1 MWCLKMKALIPAGGY
16 GTRLRPLT
24 YTKLKAL
31 LPIAGKPMLYFIIEH
46 LANHGINEII
56 ISANAEF
63 REIEEYFGDGSGFD
77 VELSYVW
84 EKQRLGGVGCIKH
97 ASKGLE
103 DAFLV
108 ILADNLTD
116 INVSRMIK
124 FHREKQSDATVA
136 LVYSKTPWLYGVPD
150 MGDDNR
156 IRNFIEKPDGVE
168 PTHIATGTYIFE
180 PQIMSDIDDSRFLDH
195 TGDIFP
201 IILQAKKRV
210 YGFKTS
216 AFWVDIGDSAKY
228 LLANKWA
235 LDKLERKISQ
245 TVSIQD
251 TSIRG
256 RVYIGND
263 TVIEPGVKIT
273 GPAFIGDDCHI
284 KKNAEIDPNTSIG
297 SNVTIGEYVQI
308 GGSLI
313 YEQSEVGNETR
324 IWDSIVAEKTM
335 VERHVRIDNSV
346 IGSECH
352 IGDSTTIRSNSRIW
366 PKVRVEAKSIIKGI
380 IRHTYFPIRLDS
392 DQ

>member
-1 MWCLKMKALIPAGGY
+1 MKALIPAGGY

-24 YTKLKAL
+24 YTKPKPL
-31 LPIAGKPMLYFIIEH
+31 LPIAGKPMLHFIIEH
-46 LANHGINEII
+46 LRKHGINEII
-56 ISANAEF
+56 ISTNAEF
-63 REIEEYFGDGSGFD
+63 REIEKYFGDGSGFN
-77 VELSYVW
+77 VKLSYVW

-97 ASKGLE
+97 ASKGLD

-116 INVSRMIK
+116 INVSKMIE
-124 FHREKQSDATVA
+124 FHKEKQSDATVA

-150 MGDDNR
+150 MGADNR
-156 IRNFIEKPDGVE
+156 IRSFIEKPDEVE

-180 PQIMSDIDDSRFLDH
+180 PQIMSDIDDSSFLDH

-228 LLANKWA
+228 LLANSWA
-235 LDKLERKISQ
+235 LDKLERK
-245 TVSIQD
+245 VSR
-251 TSIRG
+251 TANTKNASIGG
-256 RVYIGND
+256 RVYIGNN
-263 TVIEPGVKIT
+263 TVIEPGVKIV
-273 GPAFIGDDCHI
+273 GPVFIGDDCHI
-284 KKNAEIDPNTSIG
+284 KKKAEIDPNTSIC
-297 SNVTIGEYVQI
+297 SNVIIGEYVQI

-313 YEQSEVGNETR
+313 YEQSEVGDETR
-324 IWDSIVAEKTM
+324 IRNSIVAEKTV
-335 VERHVRIDNSV
+335 VERRVKIDNSV

-352 IGDSTTIRSNSRIW
+352 IGDSTTIQSNSRIW

-392 DQ
+392 YQ

>member
-1 MWCLKMKALIPAGGY
+1 MKAVIPAGGY

-24 YTKLKAL
+24 YTRPKAL
-31 LPIAGKPMLYFIIEH
+31 LPIAGKPMLYFIIKH
-46 LANHGINEII
+46 LSKHGINEMIV
-56 ISANAEF
+56 SANAEF

-77 VELSYVW
+77 VKLSYVW

-103 DAFLV
+103 EAFLV

-116 INVSRMIK
+116 INISEMIR
-124 FHREKQSDATVA
+124 FHKEKQSDATVA

-150 MGDDNR
+150 MRDDNR
-156 IRNFIEKPDGVE
+156 IRSFIEKPDE
-168 PTHIATGTYIFE
+168 AKPTHIATGTYIFE

-210 YGFKTS
+210 YGFKTK

-235 LDKLERKISQ
+235 LDRLDRKVSQ
-245 TVSIQD
+245 TVSAQNA
-251 TSIRG
+251 SIIG
-256 RVYIGND
+256 RVYIGNN
-263 TVIEPGVKIT
+263 TVIEPGVRIT
-273 GPAFIGDDCHI
+273 GPVFIGDDCHI
-284 KKNAEIDPNTSIG
+284 KKRAEIDANTSIG
-297 SNVTIGEYVQI
+297 SNVALGESVKI

-313 YEQSEVGNETR
+313 YEQSEIGNETR
-324 IWDSIVAEKTM
+324 IRDSIVAEKTV
-335 VERHVRIDNSV
+335 VERHVRINNSV

-352 IGDSTTIRSNSRIW
+352 IGDSATIRSKSRIW
-366 PKVRVEAKSIIKGI
+366 PKVRIEAKSIIKGI

-392 DQ
+392 Y